1 MQAIVETFTG
11 QRVNLMWPLPEHI
24 KFRDIAH
31 ALSRIGRYNGHTSG
45 EHVYTVAQHS
55 VWVAMQVQ
63 RMGSS
68 GDTVRQA
75 LLHDAHEAYMGDIVT
90 PLKTLPWFN
99 AYFTD
104 VEDRLQCAILQ
115 ALDVAMPGRAA
126 LALIKRADQI
136 ALAVESRHLVSS
148 RGEDWGLE
156 TVSDEVMQTF
166 IPALPAQKAFELYW
180 LADKFA
186 RDNLPLEDLWEAAR

>member
-1 MQAIVETFTG
+1 MQPIIETFTG
-11 QRVNLMWPLPEHI
+11 QRVNLMWPLPSHI
-24 KFRDIAH
+24 QFRDIAH
-31 ALSRIGRYNGHTSG
+31 ALSRIGRYNGHTRG
-45 EHVYTVAQHS
+45 EHVYSVAQHS

-63 RMGSS
+63 RMGGS
-68 GDTVRQA
+68 GEIIRQA

-115 ALDVAMPGRAA
+115 ALDVPMPGRAA

-136 ALAVESRHLVSS
+136 ALAVESHHLVSS
-148 RGEDWGLE
+148 RGQGWGLLP
-156 TVSDEVMQTF
+156 VADDVMQTF
-166 IPALPAQKAFELYW
+166 ITPLPAQQSFELYW
-180 LADKFA
+180 LAYEHA
-186 RDNLPLEDLWEAAR
+186 RNNLPLEDLWEAAR